1 MTNAVRGTIMN
12 LRSDSYLTLG
22 AVQPF
27 TLFLYTLYVVCRFY
41 IVTYRNSYIMLYMY
55 TRGQNFTVSVDA
67 HFHIGMST
75 LIVNTGKI
83 SHFAWDAYYHSGMPI
98 FTVKMGI
105 RMPIFT

>member
-67 HFHIGMST
+67 HFHIG
-75 LIVNTGKI
+75 IVYT
-83 SHFAWDAYYHSGMPI
+83 HS
-98 FTVKMGI
+98 
-105 RMPIFT
+105 